1 MALIKKSVKK
11 QPKNAIEVKLV
22 DQLKKDLVSKQN
34 DLIESKR
41 GHKLGELTNPRVI
54 TITRKEIARLNTAIR
69 ADEIANFASAKQH
82 PTVKEIK

>member
-1 MALIKKSVKK
+1 MALIKKSVKN
-11 QPKNAIEVKLV
+11 QPKNAIEVKSV

-54 TITRKEIARLNTAIR
+54 TITRKEIARLHTAIR
-69 ADEIANFASAKQH
+69 ADEIANFSSAMQH
-82 PTVKEIK
+82 TIVKESK